1 MAPED
6 AVVDEPEHGSY
17 SAGFLAQTIDQKM
30 AQLRGTTN
38 SLFLGI
44 SSQNYKFVGDICLLV
59 VAVLWLGTSAWD
71 EFKGDEAGA
80 VDGGGDAVEMAE
92 KAEEDAKKKAEDA
105 ANAEIF
111 SKTIKPLFKERC
123 YECHSGEGAKP
134 NNMPLDVSIFEND
147 GASGARGIFDVITK
161 GNSGQSD
168 LLARIKNANDP
179 MPPQGKGEMFTAEQ
193 ADELAKWIDAGAP
206 VPEPSVDSEKIVS
219 IVTMLFKGVLPIA
232 FILILHYLTGVLFN
246 AGDALIKSTPSR
258 LSASGLMKA
267 MALVVLLSG
276 IAAAAAGIVYGILDI
291 TKGFSENW
299 LNVLTKIGGGVL
311 LYLFC
316 ASLARL
322 WLKPAQLN
330 IKIGAGNTA
339 GDEALGI
346 MAMFSKTM
354 LKIAPILYGMAL
366 IFCLLF
372 ALMNLVAK
380 DDIPVI
386 AEPAVAEVTADDEG
400 FVESIANLAKDTLT
414 DAVAYFKDSP
424 LPVAAKYLDK
434 GSVLM
439 MAIKI
444 PVYLFAYFLFSYV
457 LVEALR
463 ALFSLPGRRS

>member
-1 MAPED
+1 
-6 AVVDEPEHGSY
+6 
-17 SAGFLAQTIDQKM
+17 
-30 AQLRGTTN
+30 
-38 SLFLGI
+38 
-44 SSQNYKFVGDICLLV
+44 
-59 VAVLWLGTSAWD
+59 
-71 EFKGDEAGA
+71 
-80 VDGGGDAVEMAE
+80 MAE
-92 KAEEDAKKKAEDA
+92 KAEEDSKKKEEDA
-105 ANAEIF
+105 ANAAIF
-111 SKTIKPLFKERC
+111 AKTIKPLFQERC
-123 YECHSGEGAKP
+123 YECHKGDGAKAK
-134 NNMPLDVSIFEND
+134 LDLSMFED
-147 GASGARGIFDVITK
+147 DDTADLKGIFSAINK
-161 GNSGQSD
+161 GNSGQST
-168 LLARIKNANDP
+168 LLQRIKDANDP
-179 MPPQGKGEMFTAEQ
+179 MPPEGKGEMFTAEQ

-206 VPEPSVDSEKIVS
+206 VPEPSFDSDKIVS
-219 IVTMLFKGVLPIA
+219 IVTMLFKGILPIA

-246 AGDALIKSTPSR
+246 AGDSLIKSTPSR

-276 IAAAAAGIVYGILDI
+276 IAAAAAGIVYGILGIMD
-291 TKGFSENW
+291 GFSDNW
-299 LNVLTKIGGGVL
+299 LSVLAKIGGGVL

-380 DDIPVI
+380 DDIESAMASTSSTGV
-386 AEPAVAEVTADDEG
+386 AVTEGATTEEG
-400 FVESIANLAKDTLT
+400 FFKSISNLTKETLT
-414 DAVAYFKDSP
+414 DAISYFKESP
-424 LPVAAKYLDK
+424 LPVAKKYLDK
-434 GSVLM
+434 GSVLK

-463 ALFSLPGRRS
+463 ALFSLPGRRSS

>member
-1 MAPED
+1 
-6 AVVDEPEHGSY
+6 
-17 SAGFLAQTIDQKM
+17 
-30 AQLRGTTN
+30 
-38 SLFLGI
+38 
-44 SSQNYKFVGDICLLV
+44 
-59 VAVLWLGTSAWD
+59 
-71 EFKGDEAGA
+71 
-80 VDGGGDAVEMAE
+80 
-92 KAEEDAKKKAEDA
+92 
-105 ANAEIF
+105 
-111 SKTIKPLFKERC
+111 
-123 YECHSGEGAKP
+123 
-134 NNMPLDVSIFEND
+134 
-147 GASGARGIFDVITK
+147 
-161 GNSGQSD
+161 
-168 LLARIKNANDP
+168 
-179 MPPQGKGEMFTAEQ
+179 
-193 ADELAKWIDAGAP
+193 
-206 VPEPSVDSEKIVS
+206 
-219 IVTMLFKGVLPIA
+219 MLFKGILPIA

-246 AGDALIKSTPSR
+246 AGDSLIKSTPSR

-276 IAAAAAGIVYGILDI
+276 IAAASAGIVYGILGIMD
-291 TKGFSENW
+291 GFSENW
-299 LNVLTKIGGGVL
+299 LSVLAKIGGGVL

-380 DDIPVI
+380 DDIESTMASTSSTGV
-386 AEPAVAEVTADDEG
+386 AVTEGATTEEG
-400 FVESIANLAKDTLT
+400 FFKSISNLTKETLT
-414 DAVAYFKDSP
+414 DAISYFKESP
-424 LPVAAKYLDK
+424 LPVAKKYLDK
-434 GSVLM
+434 GSVLK

-463 ALFSLPGRRS
+463 ALFSLPGRRSS

>member
-1 MAPED
+1 MP
-6 AVVDEPEHGSY
+6 SRW
-17 SAGFLAQTIDQKM
+17 QKRPRKIPRKRRRTP
-30 AQLRGTTN
+30 LN
-38 SLFLGI
+38 
-44 SSQNYKFVGDICLLV
+44 
-59 VAVLWLGTSAWD
+59 
-71 EFKGDEAGA
+71 
-80 VDGGGDAVEMAE
+80 
-92 KAEEDAKKKAEDA
+92 A
-105 ANAEIF
+105 AIF
-111 SKTIKPLFKERC
+111 AKTIKPLFQERC
-123 YECHSGEGAKP
+123 YECHKGEGAKSK
-134 NNMPLDVSIFEND
+134 LDLSLFED
-147 GASGARGIFDVITK
+147 DDATGLKGIFSAINK
-161 GNSGQSD
+161 GNSGQST
-168 LLARIKNANDP
+168 LLQRIKDTNDP
-179 MPPQGKGEMFTAEQ
+179 MPPEGKGEMFTAEQ

-206 VPEPSVDSEKIVS
+206 IPEPSFDSDKIVS
-219 IVTMLFKGVLPIA
+219 IVTMLFKGILPIA

-276 IAAAAAGIVYGILDI
+276 IAAAAAGIVYGILGIMD
-291 TKGFSENW
+291 GFSDNW
-299 LNVLTKIGGGVL
+299 LSVLAKIGGGVL

-380 DDIPVI
+380 DDIESAMASTSPTGV
-386 AEPAVAEVTADDEG
+386 AVTEGATTEEG
-400 FVESIANLAKDTLT
+400 FFKSISNLTKETLT
-414 DAVAYFKDSP
+414 DAISYFKESP
-424 LPVAAKYLDK
+424 LPVAKKYLDK
-434 GSVLM
+434 GSVLK

-463 ALFSLPGRRS
+463 ALFSLPGRRSS

>member
-1 MAPED
+1 M
-6 AVVDEPEHGSY
+6 DEPEHGSY
-17 SAGFLAQTIDQKM
+17 SAGFLAQTIDNKM

-38 SLFLGI
+38 SFFLGI

-59 VAVLWLGTSAWD
+59 VAVLWLGTSAWY
-71 EFKGDEAGA
+71 EFKGDEAES
-80 VDGGGDAVEMAE
+80 GGDEDAIEMAE
-92 KAEEDAKKKAEDA
+92 KAEEDSKKKEEDA
-105 ANAEIF
+105 ANAAIF
-111 SKTIKPLFKERC
+111 AKTIKPLFQERC
-123 YECHSGEGAKP
+123 YECHKGEGAKSK
-134 NNMPLDVSIFEND
+134 LDLSLFED
-147 GASGARGIFDVITK
+147 DDATGLKGIFSAINK
-161 GNSGQSD
+161 GNSGQST
-168 LLARIKNANDP
+168 LLQRIKDTNDP
-179 MPPQGKGEMFTAEQ
+179 MPPEGKGEMFTAEQ

-206 VPEPSVDSEKIVS
+206 IPGPSFDSDKIVS
-219 IVTMLFKGVLPIA
+219 IVTMLFKGILPIA

-246 AGDALIKSTPSR
+246 AGNSLIKSTPSR

-276 IAAAAAGIVYGILDI
+276 IAAASAGIVYGILGIMD
-291 TKGFSENW
+291 GFSDNW
-299 LNVLTKIGGGVL
+299 LSVLAKIGGGVL

-380 DDIPVI
+380 DDIES
-386 AEPAVAEVTADDEG
+386 AMASTSSTGVAITEDATTEEG
-400 FVESIANLAKDTLT
+400 FFKSISNLTKETLS
-414 DAVAYFKDSP
+414 DAISYFKESP
-424 LPVAAKYLDK
+424 LPVAKKYLDK
-434 GSVLM
+434 GSVLK

-463 ALFSLPGRRS
+463 ALFSLPGRRSS

>member
-1 MAPED
+1 
-6 AVVDEPEHGSY
+6 
-17 SAGFLAQTIDQKM
+17 
-30 AQLRGTTN
+30 
-38 SLFLGI
+38 
-44 SSQNYKFVGDICLLV
+44 
-59 VAVLWLGTSAWD
+59 
-71 EFKGDEAGA
+71 
-80 VDGGGDAVEMAE
+80 MAE
-92 KAEEDAKKKAEDA
+92 KAEQNSKKKEEDA
-105 ANAEIF
+105 ANAAIF
-111 SKTIKPLFKERC
+111 SKTIKPLFQERC
-123 YECHSGEGAKP
+123 YECHKGEGAKFK
-134 NNMPLDVSIFEND
+134 LDLSMFEDDDAAGLN
-147 GASGARGIFDVITK
+147 GIFSAINK
-161 GNSGQSD
+161 GNSGQST
-168 LLARIKNANDP
+168 LLQRIKDTNDP
-179 MPPQGKGEMFTAEQ
+179 MPPEGKGEMFTAEQ

-206 VPEPSVDSEKIVS
+206 IPEPSFDSDKIVS
-219 IVTMLFKGVLPIA
+219 IVTMLFKGILPIA

-246 AGDALIKSTPSR
+246 AGDSLIKSTPSR

-276 IAAAAAGIVYGILDI
+276 IAAASAGIVYGILGIMD
-291 TKGFSENW
+291 GFSDNW
-299 LNVLTKIGGGVL
+299 LSVLAKIGGGVL

-380 DDIPVI
+380 DDIESAMASTSPTGV
-386 AEPAVAEVTADDEG
+386 AVTEGATTEEG
-400 FVESIANLAKDTLT
+400 FFKSISNLTKETLT
-414 DAVAYFKDSP
+414 DAISYFKESP
-424 LPVAAKYLDK
+424 LPVAKKYLDK
-434 GSVLM
+434 GSVLK

-463 ALFSLPGRRS
+463 ALFSLPGRRSS